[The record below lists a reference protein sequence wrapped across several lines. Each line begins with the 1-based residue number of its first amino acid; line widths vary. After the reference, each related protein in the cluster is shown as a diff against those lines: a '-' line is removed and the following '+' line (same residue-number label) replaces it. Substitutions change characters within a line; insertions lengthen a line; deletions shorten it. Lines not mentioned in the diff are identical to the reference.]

1 MNNPAENNNPAI
13 EKIHRAATELY
24 LANGKSSF
32 PTVAQV
38 RAAAKTDMNTTSE
51 AMKQWR
57 NQQQQKTQAAPIQVP
72 EAVQR
77 AANEAVTSIW
87 QVAQSLAN
95 DALQTAQ
102 KGWEKDKTESDQ
114 ITKEIAEEY
123 DRQAVQ
129 LESVLS
135 DNGKLTEDLEKIK
148 AEHSNALTRITSL
161 EARLQAVEEHNKE
174 LLGKLNPQN

>member
-1 MNNPAENNNPAI
+1 MNNSAENNNPAI

-24 LANGKSSF
+24 LANGKNSF

-57 NQQQQKTQAAPIQVP
+57 NQQEQKAQAAPIQVP

-77 AANEAVTSIW
+77 AASEAVASIW

-95 DALQTAQ
+95 DALQSAQ
-102 KGWEKDKTESDQ
+102 KGWEKDKAETDQ

-123 DRQAVQ
+123 DRQAIQ

-135 DNGKLTEDLEKIK
+135 DNGKLTEELGKVK
-148 AEHSNALTRITSL
+148 TEHSNALTRITGL
-161 EARLQAVEEHNKE
+161 EARLQAVEQHNKE
-174 LLGKLNPQN
+174 LLGRLNPQ